1 MVIYRVLLD
10 KKTKEILE
18 ERLMKSRLTGLL
30 CTCALLAASQIAG
43 ASTIT
48 LSTVSSD
55 FGEPTGSTDPADLNA
70 LLDFQVSGS
79 TLTLSVTNNTTAP
92 NSFDITEVF
101 FNATADITS
110 LSLTSP
116 TAGGVA
122 GTNPTGWDF
131 STGSNADG
139 FGSFDYAVK
148 LFGDINL
155 NPNIV
160 SSGETEVLTFLLTC
174 AGGATCDMTDFVDTN
189 VNDFLAAAKFVNGP
203 TIEDPAGQFGPDSA
217 FGGTVVPVPA
227 AVWLFGSGL
236 LGLAGVA
243 RHKKV

>member
-1 MVIYRVLLD
+1 M
-10 KKTKEILE
+10 E
-18 ERLMKSRLTGLL
+18 EGFMLSRLIGLI
-30 CTCALLAASQIAG
+30 CACALLAVSPIAG
-43 ASTIT
+43 ASSIT
-48 LSTVSSD
+48 LSNVSSD
-55 FGEPTGSTDPADLNA
+55 FGEPTGSTDPADLDA

-79 TLTLSVTNNTTAP
+79 TLTLSVTNNTAAP
-92 NSFDITEVF
+92 NTFDITEVF

-116 TAGGVA
+116 AAAGVA
-122 GTNPTGWDF
+122 DTNPTGWDF
-131 STGSNADG
+131 STGTNADG
-139 FGSFDYAVK
+139 FGSFDFAVK

-160 SSGETEVLTFLLTC
+160 SPSETEILTFALTC

-203 TIEDPAGQFGPDSA
+203 DQNPGGEVPDPDSA

-236 LGLAGVA
+236 LGLVGVA
-243 RHKKV
+243 RRKKQ